1 MVNQRTSD
9 LVMFHSYVT
18 NYQRVTEFD
27 QEKWKYDGDMMGI
40 NQHIYIY
47 TLWLFNIAME
57 NDP

>member
-47 TLWLFNIAME
+47 IPSGYLT
-57 NDP
+57 